1 MTNTDPRKIEDILA
15 RSIFSILPS
24 KDALKKELASGRRLR
39 IYIGADPTGP
49 DLHLGHAT
57 NFIFLEKLREL
68 GHEIIILFGDF
79 TAMIGDPTGKDA
91 ARKLLTKKEVEK
103 NIKDWK
109 KQVGKILS
117 FSDKKN
123 PAKIKK
129 NSTWLSRLTFSDVIG
144 LSANFTLQQMVE
156 RDMFQKRIT
165 EKKPIYLHEF
175 FYPLMQGYDSVAM
188 NVDVEVGGS
197 DQIFNM
203 GVGRAL
209 QKKINQKEKFIIATT
224 LLENPKTGKKLMS
237 KSEGSYI
244 AINDE
249 PKEMY
254 GKAMALPDEVITQV
268 FVDTTRVPVEEIRAI
283 EKSLSTG
290 KDFRGAKMRL
300 AYELV
305 SMYHDEK
312 KAKEAQENFVQ
323 TFQKKELP
331 KDVPTLYAKKGEDLA
346 DSIIRAGK
354 TNSRSAWRR
363 LVEQGAVRNAV
374 TGEKIKTYQEK
385 IREDVVL
392 KIGKKDFLRITT
404 TKK

>member
-1 MTNTDPRKIEDILA
+1 
-15 RSIFSILPS
+15 
-24 KDALKKELASGRRLR
+24 
-39 IYIGADPTGP
+39 
-49 DLHLGHAT
+49 
-57 NFIFLEKLREL
+57 
-68 GHEIIILFGDF
+68 
-79 TAMIGDPTGKDA
+79 
-91 ARKLLTKKEVEK
+91 
-103 NIKDWK
+103 
-109 KQVGKILS
+109 
-117 FSDKKN
+117 
-123 PAKIKK
+123 
-129 NSTWLSRLTFSDVIG
+129 
-144 LSANFTLQQMVE
+144 
-156 RDMFQKRIT
+156 
-165 EKKPIYLHEF
+165 
-175 FYPLMQGYDSVAM
+175 M

-209 QKKINQKEKFIIATT
+209 QKKTNQKEKFIIATT

-283 EKSLSTG
+283 EKSLSVG

-305 SMYHDEK
+305 KMYHDEK
-312 KAKEAQENFVQ
+312 KAKEAQEDFVQ